1 MDDDMD
7 HCISTY
13 EFKKGMKD
21 FGVHIT
27 EAEGKN

>member
-1 MDDDMD
+1 MDDDND
-7 HCISTY
+7 HCISQY

-27 EAEGKN
+27 DAEGK